1 MMFDIVLDRSA
12 KDNYDRLDVNMTA
25 RVNDALNIISQN
37 PFFGPNIKKLRG
49 KYRTGYRYRVGNYR
63 IVYSINTELKKCI
76 IRGILR
82 HDQAYR

>member
-1 MMFDIVLDRSA
+1 MLYIVLDRSA

-49 KYRTGYRYRVGNYR
+49 KIGQDTA
-63 IVYSINTELKKCI
+63 IALEITELFTV
-76 IRGILR
+76 
-82 HDQAYR
+82 